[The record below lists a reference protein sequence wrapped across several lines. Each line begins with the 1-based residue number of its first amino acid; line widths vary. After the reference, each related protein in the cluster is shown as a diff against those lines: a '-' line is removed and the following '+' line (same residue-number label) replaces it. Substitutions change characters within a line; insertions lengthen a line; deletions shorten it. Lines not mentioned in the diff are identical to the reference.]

1 MIKEL
6 LARHRR
12 NEKFS
17 KNLPLYRFALR
28 KWMWRGKKR
37 LNEEAYMR
45 WQVIQ
50 TIEKQVYQWR
60 CDEVYWGSWFFI
72 EPPEETIKDVLSWR

>member
-28 KWMWRGKKR
+28 RWMWRGKKR
-37 LNEEAYMR
+37 LNEEAYTR

-50 TIEKQVYQWR
+50 ALETHVLAWQIRSGWLT
-60 CDEVYWGSWFFI
+60 WFFI
-72 EPPEETIKDVLSWR
+72 EPPEETIKDILSWR